1 MKKAIARVVARR
13 TSEDELDAVALWSV
27 GLWVAALV
35 YLLATFDVM
44 R

>member
-13 TSEDELDAVALWSV
+13 MTEEEFDTVALWSA
-27 GLWVAALV
+27 GLWVAALL

-44 R
+44 H